1 LHKSNFEA
9 VKTKI
14 TTIHV
19 VYRHKLIK
27 QEPNMATTKFKGTDV
42 ELLGNEVN
50 VGDKA
55 PEITV
60 VNSDGLGDV
69 KVGGAQGKKQL
80 IIVVP
85 SLDTGVCA
93 TETRNF
99 NAKAADLK
107 DVITTIVSLDLPFA
121 AGRFCSAEG
130 ITNLT
135 VTSDFRN
142 KDFANAY
149 GVLLGGSVLAGV
161 TCRAIFVVN
170 EEGIVTYKEIVP
182 EITEEP
188 NYDAALAAVK

>member
-1 LHKSNFEA
+1 
-9 VKTKI
+9 
-14 TTIHV
+14 
-19 VYRHKLIK
+19 
-27 QEPNMATTKFKGTDV
+27 MATTKFKGTDV
-42 ELLGNEVN
+42 QLLGNEVN

-55 PEITV
+55 PQVTV

-69 KVGGAQGKKQL
+69 VVGGAQGHKQL

-99 NAKAADLK
+99 NAKASSLK
-107 DVITTIVSLDLPFA
+107 DVKPVIVSLDLPFA
-121 AGRFCSAEG
+121 AGRFCSTEG

-142 KDFANAY
+142 KEFANAY

-161 TCRAIFVVN
+161 TCRAIFAIN

-188 NYDAALAAVK
+188 NYEAALAAVK

>member
-1 LHKSNFEA
+1 
-9 VKTKI
+9 
-14 TTIHV
+14 
-19 VYRHKLIK
+19 
-27 QEPNMATTKFKGTDV
+27 MATTKFKGTDV

-55 PEITV
+55 PAITV

-69 KVGGAQGKKQL
+69 TVGGAQAQKQL

-99 NAKAADLK
+99 NAKAADLT
-107 DVITTIVSLDLPFA
+107 DVNVTIVSLDLPFA
-121 AGRFCSAEG
+121 SGRFCSAEG
-130 ITNLT
+130 IDKLT

-161 TCRAIFVVN
+161 TCRAIFAVDTN
-170 EEGIVTYKEIVP
+170 GIVTYKEIVP

>member
-1 LHKSNFEA
+1 
-9 VKTKI
+9 
-14 TTIHV
+14 
-19 VYRHKLIK
+19 
-27 QEPNMATTKFKGTDV
+27 MATTKFKGTDV
-42 ELLGNEVN
+42 ELVGNTVN

-55 PEITV
+55 PSVTV
-60 VNSDGLGDV
+60 VNAEGLGDV
-69 KVGGAQGKKQL
+69 VVGGAQGVKQL

-99 NAKAADLK
+99 NSKVASLEGVK
-107 DVITTIVSLDLPFA
+107 TTVVSMDLPFA

-130 ITNLT
+130 ICNLT
-135 VTSDFRN
+135 VASDFRN

-170 EEGIVTYKEIVP
+170 EEGVVTYKEIVP

-188 NYDAALAAVK
+188 NYDAALNAVK

>member
-1 LHKSNFEA
+1 
-9 VKTKI
+9 
-14 TTIHV
+14 
-19 VYRHKLIK
+19 
-27 QEPNMATTKFKGTDV
+27 MATTKFKGQDV

-55 PEITV
+55 PEVTV

-69 KVGGAQGKKQL
+69 VVGGAQGHKQL

-99 NAKAADLK
+99 NAKASSLDGVK
-107 DVITTIVSLDLPFA
+107 PTIVSLDLPFA
-121 AGRFCSAEG
+121 AGRFCSTEG

-161 TCRAIFVVN
+161 TCRAIFAIDEN
-170 EEGIVTYKEIVP
+170 GIVTYKEIVP

-188 NYDAALAAVK
+188 NYDAAIAAVS

>member
-1 LHKSNFEA
+1 
-9 VKTKI
+9 
-14 TTIHV
+14 
-19 VYRHKLIK
+19 
-27 QEPNMATTKFKGTDV
+27 MATTKFKGTDV
-42 ELLGNEVN
+42 ELLGNQVN

-55 PEITV
+55 PEVTV

-69 KVGGAQGKKQL
+69 VVGGAQGHKQL

-99 NAKAADLK
+99 NAKASSLEG
-107 DVITTIVSLDLPFA
+107 VRPTIVSLDLPFA
-121 AGRFCSAEG
+121 AGRFCSTEG

-161 TCRAIFVVN
+161 TCRAIFAIN

>member
-1 LHKSNFEA
+1 
-9 VKTKI
+9 
-14 TTIHV
+14 
-19 VYRHKLIK
+19 
-27 QEPNMATTKFKGTDV
+27 MATTKFKGTVV
-42 ELLGNEVN
+42 ELLGNEVS

-69 KVGGAQGKKQL
+69 TVGGAQGKKQL

-99 NAKAADLK
+99 NSKVAGLDNVSA
-107 DVITTIVSLDLPFA
+107 TIVSLDLPFA

-130 ITNLT
+130 INDLV

-161 TCRAIFVVN
+161 TCRAIFVVDAD
-170 EEGIVTYKEIVP
+170 GTVSYKEIVP

-188 NYDAALAAVK
+188 NYDAAIAAVS

>member
-1 LHKSNFEA
+1 
-9 VKTKI
+9 
-14 TTIHV
+14 
-19 VYRHKLIK
+19 
-27 QEPNMATTKFKGTDV
+27 MATTKFKGVDV
-42 ELLGNEVN
+42 ELLGNQVN

-60 VNSDGLGDV
+60 VNSAGLGDV
-69 KVGGAQGKKQL
+69 VVGGAQGVKQL

-99 NAKAADLK
+99 NAKASSMEGVK
-107 DVITTIVSLDLPFA
+107 VTIVSLDLPFA
-121 AGRFCSAEG
+121 AGRFCQAEG
-130 ITNLT
+130 IDKLT
-135 VTSDFRN
+135 VASDFRN

-161 TCRAIFVVN
+161 TCRAIFAVN
-170 EEGIVTYKEIVP
+170 EQGVVTYKEIVP

-188 NYDAALAAVK
+188 NYDAAIAAVK

>member
-1 LHKSNFEA
+1 
-9 VKTKI
+9 
-14 TTIHV
+14 
-19 VYRHKLIK
+19 
-27 QEPNMATTKFKGTDV
+27 MATTKFKGTDV

-55 PEITV
+55 PEVTV

-69 KVGGAQGKKQL
+69 VVGGAQGHKQL

-99 NAKAADLK
+99 NAKASALSGVK
-107 DVITTIVSLDLPFA
+107 PTIVSLDLPFA
-121 AGRFCSAEG
+121 AGRFCSTEG

-161 TCRAIFVVN
+161 TCRAIFAVN

-188 NYDAALAAVK
+188 NYDAAIAAVSN

>member
-1 LHKSNFEA
+1 
-9 VKTKI
+9 
-14 TTIHV
+14 
-19 VYRHKLIK
+19 
-27 QEPNMATTKFKGTDV
+27 MATTKFKGTDV

-55 PEITV
+55 PEVTV

-69 KVGGAQGKKQL
+69 TVGGAQGKKQL

-99 NAKAADLK
+99 NAKVADLEG
-107 DVITTIVSLDLPFA
+107 VSATIVSLDLPFA
-121 AGRFCSAEG
+121 SGRFCSAEG
-130 ITNLT
+130 IDKLT

-170 EEGIVTYKEIVP
+170 EEGVVTYKEIVP

-188 NYDAALAAVK
+188 NYDAALDAVK

>member
-1 LHKSNFEA
+1 
-9 VKTKI
+9 
-14 TTIHV
+14 
-19 VYRHKLIK
+19 
-27 QEPNMATTKFKGTDV
+27 MATTKFKGTDV

-55 PEITV
+55 PAITV

-69 KVGGAQGKKQL
+69 TVGGASGKKQL

-99 NAKAADLK
+99 NAKAASLG
-107 DVITTIVSLDLPFA
+107 DVTATIVSLDLPFA
-121 AGRFCSAEG
+121 AGRFCQAEG
-130 ITNLT
+130 INDLT

-161 TCRAIFVVN
+161 TCRAIFAVN
-170 EEGIVTYKEIVP
+170 AEGIVTYKQIVP

-188 NYDAALAAVK
+188 DYDAAIAAVS

>member
-1 LHKSNFEA
+1 
-9 VKTKI
+9 
-14 TTIHV
+14 
-19 VYRHKLIK
+19 
-27 QEPNMATTKFKGTDV
+27 MATTKFKGTDV
-42 ELLGNEVN
+42 ELVGNEVN

-55 PEITV
+55 PEVTV

-69 KVGGAQGKKQL
+69 VVGGAQAEKQL

-99 NAKAADLK
+99 NSKVAGLSGVKP
-107 DVITTIVSLDLPFA
+107 IIVSLDLPFA
-121 AGRFCSAEG
+121 SGRFCSAEG
-130 ITNLT
+130 IDKLT

-161 TCRAIFVVN
+161 TCRAIFVVDTT
-170 EEGIVTYKEIVP
+170 GVVTYKEIVP

-188 NYDAALAAVK
+188 NYEAALAAVK

>member
-1 LHKSNFEA
+1 
-9 VKTKI
+9 
-14 TTIHV
+14 
-19 VYRHKLIK
+19 
-27 QEPNMATTKFKGTDV
+27 MATTKFKGTDV
-42 ELLGNEVN
+42 ELLGNTVN

-55 PEITV
+55 PAVTV

-69 KVGGAQGKKQL
+69 TVGGAQGKTQL

-99 NAKAADLK
+99 NSKVAGLDNVQA
-107 DVITTIVSLDLPFA
+107 TIVSLDLPFA
-121 AGRFCSAEG
+121 SGRFCSAEG
-130 ITNLT
+130 IDKLT

-170 EEGIVTYKEIVP
+170 TDGVVTYKEIVP

>member
-1 LHKSNFEA
+1 
-9 VKTKI
+9 
-14 TTIHV
+14 
-19 VYRHKLIK
+19 
-27 QEPNMATTKFKGTDV
+27 MATTKFKGEDV
-42 ELLGNEVN
+42 QLIGTEIN

-55 PEITV
+55 PEVTV

-69 KVGGAQGKKQL
+69 VVGGAQGKKQL
-80 IIVVP
+80 LIVVP

-99 NAKAADLK
+99 NAKAASMEGVQAT
-107 DVITTIVSLDLPFA
+107 VISLDLPFA
-121 AGRFCSAEG
+121 SGRFCSAEG
-130 ITNLT
+130 IDKLT

-161 TCRAIFVVN
+161 TCRAIFAVN
-170 EEGIVTYKEIVP
+170 EEGVVTYKEIVP

-188 NYDAALAAVK
+188 NYDAAIAAVS

>member
-1 LHKSNFEA
+1 
-9 VKTKI
+9 
-14 TTIHV
+14 
-19 VYRHKLIK
+19 
-27 QEPNMATTKFKGTDV
+27 MATTKFKGTDV
-42 ELLGNEVN
+42 ELVGTQIN

-55 PEITV
+55 PAITV

-69 KVGGAQGKKQL
+69 TVGGASGKKQL

-99 NAKAADLK
+99 NAKAAGLDGV
-107 DVITTIVSLDLPFA
+107 DVTIVSLDLPFA

-130 ITNLT
+130 IDKLT
-135 VTSDFRN
+135 VASDFRN
-142 KDFANAY
+142 KEFANAY

-161 TCRAIFVVN
+161 TCRAIFAVDA
-170 EEGIVTYKEIVP
+170 EGTVTYKEIVP

-188 NYDAALAAVK
+188 NYDAAIAAVS

>member
-1 LHKSNFEA
+1 
-9 VKTKI
+9 
-14 TTIHV
+14 
-19 VYRHKLIK
+19 
-27 QEPNMATTKFKGTDV
+27 MATTKFKGTDV
-42 ELLGNEVN
+42 ELVGTQIN

-55 PEITV
+55 PAITV

-69 KVGGAQGKKQL
+69 TVGGATGKKQL

-93 TETRNF
+93 TETRSF
-99 NAKAADLK
+99 NQKAADLT
-107 DVITTIVSLDLPFA
+107 DVATTIVSLDLPFA
-121 AGRFCSAEG
+121 SGRFCSAEG
-130 ITNLT
+130 INNLT

-161 TCRAIFVVN
+161 TCRAIFAVN
-170 EEGIVTYKEIVP
+170 EEGVVTYKEIVP

-188 NYDAALAAVK
+188 NYDAAIAAVS